1 METDWPQWLEAQ
13 KQQPYLRDTLNY
25 VAAKRADGVSVYPPE
40 NRVFSAFESTP
51 VAQVKVV
58 ILGQDPYHGPNQA
71 HGLCFSVLPEVKIP
85 PSLKNIYKELSSDI
99 EGFVLPQHGYLQSW
113 AQQGVLMLNA
123 VLTVEQGQANSH
135 KALGWEQLTDR
146 AIEHINQQCEGVV
159 FILWGAPAQ
168 KKGRHIDDNRHH
180 ILKAPHPSPLAAYR
194 GFFGCKHFSKAN
206 ELLVAQGKTPI
217 NWQV

>member
-113 AQQGVLMLNA
+113 AQQGVLMLNVQA
-123 VLTVEQGQANSH
+123 MQNVQPIRTRLMHSLNMRWAMRLQAN
-135 KALGWEQLTDR
+135 
-146 AIEHINQQCEGVV
+146 
-159 FILWGAPAQ
+159 
-168 KKGRHIDDNRHH
+168 
-180 ILKAPHPSPLAAYR
+180 
-194 GFFGCKHFSKAN
+194 
-206 ELLVAQGKTPI
+206 
-217 NWQV
+217 